1 MARSSPDPKSETN
14 GKESF
19 DGRVYKDLIPLFEK
33 EYEKAYPSAKLDE
46 DKISLEMCLKV
57 ANRLS
62 DHLPLVMDVWF
73 E

>member
-19 DGRVYKDLIPLFEK
+19 DGLVYKDLIPLFEK

>member
-1 MARSSPDPKSETN
+1 
-14 GKESF
+14 
-19 DGRVYKDLIPLFEK
+19 LIPLFEK